1 MHISEGILSA
11 PVLVSGMLLAAGGT
25 AVGLKKLDE
34 EKIPQAAILSSAFF
48 VASLIH
54 VPVGPSSMHL
64 ILNGLVGL
72 MLGWAAFPAILIA
85 LVLQGVLFQFGG
97 ITTLGVNTVIMAAPA
112 VACHYLF
119 KSLIQ
124 KPSAAAACGS
134 FFSGFTAVLM
144 SGLLAGFAL
153 MFTEEQ
159 FLDVASAIVLAHVPV
174 MIIEG
179 IVSAFCIGFIK
190 KVRPELLP
198 GYDRHQAGFAAEEQL
213 QASE

>member
-1 MHISEGILSA
+1 
-11 PVLVSGMLLAAGGT
+11 
-25 AVGLKKLDE
+25 
-34 EKIPQAAILSSAFF
+34 
-48 VASLIH
+48 
-54 VPVGPSSMHL
+54 
-64 ILNGLVGL
+64 
-72 MLGWAAFPAILIA
+72 
-85 LVLQGVLFQFGG
+85 
-97 ITTLGVNTVIMAAPA
+97 MAAPA

-198 GYDRHQAGFAAEEQL
+198 GYDRHQSYNFV
-213 QASE
+213 